1 MGALTV
7 SSGMYMVNEHK
18 PDHSNKVFK
27 EKIFNGSYGLYIS
40 RRILDENEQLQNTAY
55 YQLITTKKT
64 KTFLNPKKL
73 RRITKVISSFIR
85 EKNKPVIL
93 IDGIEYLMLMNDY
106 PKVLSFLHKVKEIA
120 ETQSATCIIPIDMST
135 LKNNESDKIE
145 KEFELISSNKH

>member
-27 EKIFNGSYGLYIS
+27 EKIFNGSCGLYIS
-40 RRILDENEQLQNTAY
+40 RRILDENDELQNTAY

-73 RRITKVISSFIR
+73 REMTK
-85 EKNKPVIL
+85 L
-93 IDGIEYLMLMNDY
+93 IN
-106 PKVLSFLHKVKEIA
+106 SN
-120 ETQSATCIIPIDMST
+120 
-135 LKNNESDKIE
+135 KNN
-145 KEFELISSNKH
+145 